1 MPEPIRP
8 ARILLVDDDPQ
19 VCSMMRQVLAREGFG
34 VLVAA
39 DGPAALALVESERPD
54 LVLLDLVMPGMDG
67 MEVLRTL
74 KGRATEDFLP
84 VILLTGLGDMDTRL
98 RGLKLGADDYLT
110 KPASPREL
118 LARVD
123 ALLRIK
129 RMQEQIN
136 STRRQFEDA
145 SLVDPVTGL
154 YNQRYLEH
162 RLRDEHKRAERYSE
176 PLTCVLLQAVDL
188 GAVRA
193 EHGVEA
199 ADACLRELA
208 QVARRGVR
216 EFDVVVRRDERC
228 FAVLLPRTHF
238 GAATAVVGR
247 LARHIREHAFL
258 ARGRPVAFR
267 ARLGVSFFPGR
278 GVEDGPSL
286 LARAQDAL
294 TLALGQEDGA
304 ICLLQYAPYF
314 LRSD

>member
-1 MPEPIRP
+1 MAESVHP
-8 ARILLVDDDPQ
+8 ARILVVDDDPQ

-39 DGPAALALVESERPD
+39 DGPSALEVVARERPD

-74 KGRATEDFLP
+74 KTRESSDFLP
-84 VILLTGLGDMDTRL
+84 IILLTGQGDMDTRL

-136 STRRQFEDA
+136 SSRKQFEDA
-145 SLVDPVTGL
+145 ALVDPVTGL

-162 RLRDEHKRAERYSE
+162 RVRDEHKRAERYSE
-176 PLTCVLLQAVDL
+176 PLSCILLQAVDL
-188 GAVRA
+188 EVLRA
-193 EHGVEA
+193 EHGAEA

-208 QVARRGVR
+208 QVVRRGVR
-216 EFDVVVRRDERC
+216 EFDVVVRRDERA

-247 LARHIREHAFL
+247 LWRQAREHPFQVA
-258 ARGRPVAFR
+258 GRQVAFR
-267 ARLGVSFFPGR
+267 VRMGVSFYPGR
-278 GVEDGPSL
+278 GVNDGPSL
-286 LARAQDAL
+286 LARAQEAL
-294 TLALGQEDGA
+294 GLALDQPGES
-304 ICLLQYAPYF
+304 ICLLQYTPYF
-314 LRSD
+314 LSPD